1 MDSKILDMDRPLSDS
16 DLVIATPERVSFDY
30 QVAGLGTRAIA
41 QLLDLLIVAGILI
54 AVFFFASAAATV
66 TGSSTVG
73 TLILIIGAFIV
84 VFGYFWISEALF
96 SGQTVGKKAF
106 RLRAVGDRGEPLT
119 FMQAGIRNVV
129 RIVDFLPYG
138 YGVGM
143 IVLFANGKGK
153 RLGDLAAG
161 TTVVKDSDH
170 VWLWQLGGGYR
181 QVAPVAPPPSSPP
194 LDAGGQ
200 SPMRP
205 PPPPGYGVSVAS
217 SPYAPASAAELTL
230 RRLDPELRRFVSS
243 YARRRPQL
251 PLELR
256 VQLAST
262 VQPSLSVALPEIFAQ
277 RGPLATLDYLADL
290 EQQ

>member
-1 MDSKILDMDRPLSDS
+1 MERPLSDS
-16 DLVIATPERVSFDY
+16 DLVVATPERVSFDF

-41 QLLDLLIVAGILI
+41 QLLDLLIVTGMLI
-54 AVFFFASAAATV
+54 AVYLFASGAGTV

-73 TLILIIGAFIV
+73 TLIAIIGTFVV

-96 SGQTVGKKAF
+96 SGQTLGKKAF

-119 FMQAGIRNVV
+119 FLQAGIRNVV

-161 TTVVKDSDH
+161 TIVVKDSDH
-170 VWLWQLGGGYR
+170 VRLWQLGGGR
-181 QVAPVAPPPSSPP
+181 PPAGPP
-194 LDAGGQ
+194 GL
-200 SPMRP
+200 
-205 PPPPGYGVSVAS
+205 PPPPGSPPPGFGANVPP
-217 SPYAPASAAELTL
+217 SPYAPASPAELTL

-243 YARRRPQL
+243 YARRRAQL
-251 PLELR
+251 SLELR

-262 VQPSLSVALPEIFAQ
+262 VQTSLRIALPDIFAQ

-290 EQQ
+290 EQ